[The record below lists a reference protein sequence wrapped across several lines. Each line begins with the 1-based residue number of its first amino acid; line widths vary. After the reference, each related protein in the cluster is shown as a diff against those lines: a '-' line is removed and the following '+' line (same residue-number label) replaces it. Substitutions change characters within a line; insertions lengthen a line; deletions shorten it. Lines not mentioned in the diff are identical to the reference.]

1 MCPHC
6 QKKINWYDNVP
17 LISFIVLHGKCR
29 NCKKIISF
37 QYPIVELTTGILFVL
52 AILNIEYS
60 IFNIKYLIPVLRD
73 LFFISVLVI
82 IFIYD
87 LKWYLILDIITVP
100 AMALALA
107 FNLFL
112 GYTWQNLF
120 LAAIIGGGFF
130 LIQYIISKGKWIGG
144 GDIRMGA
151 LMGFMLGYPH
161 IITGLMLSYIFGSI
175 IGIILLIAGKKRMS
189 SQIPF
194 GTFLSAATIIVL
206 LWGVDILALYSS
218 LIY

>member
-1 MCPHC
+1 
-6 QKKINWYDNVP
+6 
-17 LISFIVLHGKCR
+17 
-29 NCKKIISF
+29 
-37 QYPIVELTTGILFVL
+37 VELTTGILFVL